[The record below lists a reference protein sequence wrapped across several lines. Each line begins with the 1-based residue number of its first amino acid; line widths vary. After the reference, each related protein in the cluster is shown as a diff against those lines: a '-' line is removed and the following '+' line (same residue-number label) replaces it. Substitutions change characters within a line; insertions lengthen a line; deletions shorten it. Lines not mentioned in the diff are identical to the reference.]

1 MSHSEGGL
9 YISKI
14 AEGPDQGDASL
25 ANVQVTLAALASGLD
40 ARFVAAGGALAQAYQ
55 IVETLVKSL
64 EGVTGALDR
73 EAAEAA
79 VQDMRTI
86 ADRLTR
92 LPETQV
98 RRQAALVTIG
108 GSGEAL
114 RAPMAQ
120 FHRTLRFLRICGL
133 NIKVAAAGAAE
144 FSGFADTM
152 FEKIDV
158 AEEQMSS
165 FGQEI
170 DGLSN
175 GISEALQA
183 EKLLAAECTRV
194 IPEVPLRLDRD
205 ALALQQHQA
214 GLGEL
219 AVKIAQVARDIRT
232 KLATALGA
240 LQIGDI
246 TRQRLEHV
254 ATGLTTLEA
263 AVRQASAM
271 APEEI
276 GLVEDHVLALLA
288 AQAADTVD
296 EFRGQA
302 RILAQSLRAIGPQ
315 TSALLALKDQGNAQG
330 EGEEESDN
338 VLHVLE
344 RSIAEVHNVT
354 GRLQE
359 ADELSERLGTATS
372 ATAESLGR
380 RIAAVQRVKN
390 DVQQMAWNTDLRCR
404 RMGTE
409 GQGLA
414 MIATEIRNFSNHL
427 EMLTN
432 GISGTFQ
439 QLVDAAAEM
448 RAQAEEAGKVDA
460 GRALS
465 ASLDCVRDGGKRMQ
479 DGMSGLD
486 RDASAV
492 GDILRQTTE
501 NVDCD
506 AEIGD
511 ALGEAVLHL
520 ANAAGEPAPLP
531 DEPPAVLGE
540 ILATIHATYTMASER
555 DVHKRFAIAGT
566 EAEVAAP
573 AMDDDDDD
581 DGLF

>member
-1 MSHSEGGL
+1 M

-14 AEGPDQGDASL
+14 AEGAVEGGASL
-25 ANVQVTLAALASGLD
+25 ANVQDSLATLASGLD
-40 ARFVAAGGALAQAYQ
+40 ARFVEAGQALAQAYQ

-64 EGVTGALDR
+64 EGVTGSLDR

-79 VQDMRTI
+79 VQDMRAI

-92 LPETQV
+92 LPAMQS
-98 RRQAALVTIG
+98 RRREALVTIG
-108 GSGEAL
+108 GAGEAL
-114 RAPMAQ
+114 RTPMAQ

-133 NIKVAAAGAAE
+133 NIKVAAAGAEE

-170 DGLSN
+170 DGLSS
-175 GISEALQA
+175 GIAEALEA

-194 IPEVPLRLDRD
+194 IPEVPQRLDRD
-205 ALALQQHQA
+205 ALALQEHQHA
-214 GLGEL
+214 LGEL
-219 AVKIAQVARDIRT
+219 AARIAQVAREIRA

-254 ATGLTTLEA
+254 VSGLTTMDAALREA
-263 AVRQASAM
+263 EGMSAEDI
-271 APEEI
+271 ALAEE
-276 GLVEDHVLALLA
+276 HVLALLA
-288 AQAADTVD
+288 AQAADAVED
-296 EFRGQA
+296 FRAQA
-302 RILAQSLRAIGPQ
+302 RVLAHNLRAIGPEA
-315 TSALLALKDQGNAQG
+315 TALLALKDDGGAQG
-330 EGEEESDN
+330 EGGDDH

-344 RSIAEVHNVT
+344 RSIDEVRSVT
-354 GRLQE
+354 GRLQQ
-359 ADELSERLGTATS
+359 ADALSDRLGTATTS
-372 ATAESLGR
+372 TAESLGR

-404 RMGTE
+404 RMGSE

-414 MIATEIRNFSNHL
+414 KIATEIRNFSNHL

-432 GISGTFQ
+432 GISETFRR
-439 QLVDAAAEM
+439 LVDAAAEM
-448 RAQAEEAGKVDA
+448 RAQSEGEGKVDA
-460 GRALS
+460 DRALT
-465 ASLDCVRDGGKRMQ
+465 ASLDCVRDGGDRMRE
-479 DGMSGLD
+479 GLSCLD
-486 RDASAV
+486 RDAATV

-511 ALGEAVLHL
+511 ALGEAVVRLSE
-520 ANAAGEPAPLP
+520 AAGEPALP
-531 DEPPAVLGE
+531 EEPPAVLGE
-540 ILATIHATYTMASER
+540 ILAAIHASYTMASER
-555 DVHKRFAIAGT
+555 EVHKRFALAGGEPEVVV
-566 EAEVAAP
+566 EAAGE
-573 AMDDDDDD
+573 DDDDFD

>member
-1 MSHSEGGL
+1 M
-9 YISKI
+9 YVSKI
-14 AEGPDQGDASL
+14 AEGPVEGGASL
-25 ANVQVTLAALASGLD
+25 ANVQVTLATLASGLD
-40 ARFVAAGGALAQAYQ
+40 ARFVEAGGALAQAYQ
-55 IVETLVKSL
+55 IIETLVKSL
-64 EGVTGALDR
+64 EGVTSALDR
-73 EAAEAA
+73 EAADAA
-79 VQDMRTI
+79 VQDMRAI
-86 ADRLTR
+86 ADRLTK
-92 LPETQV
+92 LPAMQL
-98 RRQAALVTIG
+98 RRQDALVTIG

-165 FGQEI
+165 FGHEI
-170 DGLSN
+170 DGLAG
-175 GISEALQA
+175 GIAGALQA
-183 EKLLAAECTRV
+183 EKLLAVECTRV

-205 ALALQQHQA
+205 ALALQEHQA
-214 GLGEL
+214 RLGEL
-219 AVKIAQVARDIRT
+219 AARIAQIARDIRT

-254 ATGLTTLEA
+254 VSGLSTLETA
-263 AVRQASAM
+263 IREGSELT
-271 APEEI
+271 PEERKLI
-276 GLVEDHVLALLA
+276 EDHTLGLLA
-288 AQAADTVD
+288 AQAADTVE
-296 EFRGQA
+296 EFRSQA

-315 TSALLALKDQGNAQG
+315 TSALLALKDDGGADG
-330 EGEEESDN
+330 EREGDN

-344 RSIAEVHNVT
+344 RSIEEVRSVT

-359 ADELSERLGTATS
+359 ADALSDRLGTATS
-372 ATAESLGR
+372 VTAESLGR

-404 RMGTE
+404 RMGSE

-432 GISGTFQ
+432 GIAGTFQ
-439 QLVDAAAEM
+439 QLVDAAAVM

-460 GRALS
+460 DQALA
-465 ASLDCVRDGGKRMQ
+465 ASLDCVRDGGRRMRE
-479 DGMSGLD
+479 GMFGLD
-486 RDASAV
+486 RDAATV

-511 ALGEAVLHL
+511 VLGEAVLHL
-520 ANAAGEPAPLP
+520 AAAAGEEVPLP
-531 DEPPAVLGE
+531 DEPPVALGAVLG
-540 ILATIHATYTMASER
+540 IIHASYTMASER
-555 DVHKRFAIAGT
+555 EVHKRFALT
-566 EAEVAAP
+566 SDEAENEAVAA
-573 AMDDDDDD
+573 ADDDDDD

>member
-1 MSHSEGGL
+1 M

-14 AEGPDQGDASL
+14 AEGPVEGGASL

-40 ARFVAAGGALAQAYQ
+40 ARFVDAGGALAQAYQ

-64 EGVTGALDR
+64 EGVTSALDR

-79 VQDMRTI
+79 VQDMRAI
-86 ADRLTR
+86 AERLTG
-92 LPETQV
+92 LPAMQV
-98 RRQAALVTIG
+98 RRRTALTIIG

-170 DGLSN
+170 DGLAS
-175 GISEALQA
+175 GISGALEA
-183 EKLLAAECTRV
+183 EKLLADECTRV

-205 ALALQQHQA
+205 ALALQDHQIRLA
-214 GLGEL
+214 EL
-219 AVKIAQVARDIRT
+219 AAKIAQIARDIRA

-254 ATGLTTLEA
+254 VAGLATLDA
-263 AVRQASAM
+263 
-271 APEEI
+271 I
-276 GLVEDHVLALLA
+276 GREDAGIAQGDLQVIEGHTLALLA
-288 AQAADTVD
+288 AQAADAVED
-296 EFRGQA
+296 FRSQA
-302 RILAQSLRAIGPQ
+302 RILAQNLRAIGPQ
-315 TSALLALKDQGNAQG
+315 TAALLALKDGDGAQG
-330 EGEEESDN
+330 EGEGDN

-344 RSIAEVHNVT
+344 RSIEEVRNVT

-359 ADELSERLGTATS
+359 ADALSDRLGTATS

-404 RMGTE
+404 RMGSE

-439 QLVDAAAEM
+439 QLVDAAAMM
-448 RAQAEEAGKVDA
+448 RAQMEETGKVDA
-460 GRALS
+460 GRALT
-465 ASLDCVRDGGKRMQ
+465 ASLDCVRDGGQRMRE
-479 DGMSGLD
+479 GMSGLD
-486 RDASAV
+486 RDASTV

-511 ALGEAVLHL
+511 ALCEAVSHL
-520 ANAAGEPAPLP
+520 AAAAGEAQPLP
-531 DEPPAVLGE
+531 EEPPAALGA
-540 ILATIHATYTMASER
+540 ILGTVFASYTMASER
-555 DVHKRFAIAGT
+555 EVHKRFALPNDA
-566 EAEVAAP
+566 AEAP
-573 AMDDDDDD
+573 AQVVEDDDDD

>member
-1 MSHSEGGL
+1 M

-14 AEGPDQGDASL
+14 AEGPVEGDASL
-25 ANVQVTLAALASGLD
+25 ANVQATLAALASGLD
-40 ARFVAAGGALAQAYQ
+40 ARFVEAGGALAQAYQ

-73 EAAEAA
+73 GAAEAA

-86 ADRLTR
+86 ADRLTK
-92 LPETQV
+92 LPMMQT

-165 FGQEI
+165 FGHEI

-175 GISEALQA
+175 GITEALEA
-183 EKLLAAECTRV
+183 EKLLAVECTRV

-254 ATGLTTLEA
+254 VSGLTTLEA
-263 AVRQASAM
+263 AVGDGSER

-276 GLVEDHVLALLA
+276 KLVEDHVLGLLA
-288 AQAADTVD
+288 AQAADAVED
-296 EFRGQA
+296 FRSQA
-302 RILAQSLRAIGPQ
+302 RVLAQSLRAIGPQ
-315 TSALLALKDQGNAQG
+315 TNALLALKDEGGAQG
-330 EGEEESDN
+330 EGESEGEGDN

-344 RSIAEVHNVT
+344 RSIAEVRSVT

-359 ADELSERLGTATS
+359 ADELSDQLGTATS

-404 RMGTE
+404 RMGAD

-432 GISGTFQ
+432 GIAGTFQ

-448 RAQAEEAGKVDA
+448 RAQAEDAGKVDA
-460 GRALS
+460 GRALT
-465 ASLDCVRDGGKRMQ
+465 ASLDCVRDGGRRMRE
-479 DGMSGLD
+479 GMSGLD

-511 ALGEAVLHL
+511 ALGAAVVHL
-520 ANAAGEPAPLP
+520 ATAAGEQAPLP
-531 DEPPAVLGE
+531 DEPPPMLGD
-540 ILATIHATYTMASER
+540 ILGIIHASYTMASER
-555 DVHKRFAIAGT
+555 EIHKRFAIAGDDV
-566 EAEVAAP
+566 EAEAGS

>member
-1 MSHSEGGL
+1 M
-9 YISKI
+9 
-14 AEGPDQGDASL
+14 
-25 ANVQVTLAALASGLD
+25 ASGLD
-40 ARFVAAGGALAQAYQ
+40 ARFVEAGGALAQAYQ

-64 EGVTGALDR
+64 EGVTSALDR
-73 EAAEAA
+73 EAADAA
-79 VQDMRTI
+79 VQDMRAI

-92 LPETQV
+92 LPAMQS
-98 RRQAALVTIG
+98 RRQEALVTIG
-108 GSGEAL
+108 GAGEAL
-114 RAPMAQ
+114 RTPMAQ

-170 DGLSN
+170 DGLSS
-175 GISEALQA
+175 GISEALEA
-183 EKLLAAECTRV
+183 EKLLADECTRV
-194 IPEVPLRLDRD
+194 IPEVPMRLDRD
-205 ALALQQHQA
+205 ALALQDHQA
-214 GLGEL
+214 RLGEL
-219 AVKIAQVARDIRT
+219 AVRIAQVAREIRT
-232 KLATALGA
+232 RLATALGA

-254 ATGLTTLEA
+254 VTGLSTMDAALREASGLAAEDITLI
-263 AVRQASAM
+263 
-271 APEEI
+271 EEHI
-276 GLVEDHVLALLA
+276 LALLA
-288 AQAADTVD
+288 AQAADAVE
-296 EFRGQA
+296 EFRSQA

-315 TSALLALKDQGNAQG
+315 ATALLALKDDGKDGGGAQG
-330 EGEEESDN
+330 DGDDDH

-344 RSIAEVHNVT
+344 RSIEEVRSVT
-354 GRLQE
+354 GRLQQ
-359 ADELSERLGTATS
+359 ADELSDRLGTATS

-404 RMGTE
+404 RMGAD

-432 GISGTFQ
+432 GISGTFE

-448 RAQAEEAGKVDA
+448 RAQAESAGKVDA
-460 GRALS
+460 GKALT
-465 ASLDCVRDGGKRMQ
+465 ASLDCVRDGGDRMRE
-479 DGMSGLD
+479 GLSGLD
-486 RDASAV
+486 RDAATV

-511 ALGEAVLHL
+511 ALGEAVTQL
-520 ANAAGEPAPLP
+520 AAAAGDPAMLP
-531 DEPPAVLGE
+531 EAPPAALGE
-540 ILATIHATYTMASER
+540 ILAAIHASYTMASER
-555 DVHKRFAIAGT
+555 EVHKRFALAGGV
-566 EAEVAAP
+566 AEMEEAP
-573 AMDDDDDD
+573 AQGDDDDDD

>member
-1 MSHSEGGL
+1 M

-14 AEGPDQGDASL
+14 AEGPAEGGASL
-25 ANVQVTLAALASGLD
+25 ANVQGTLATLASGLD
-40 ARFVAAGGALAQAYQ
+40 ARFVEAGGALAQAYQ

-64 EGVTGALDR
+64 EGVTSALDR
-73 EAAEAA
+73 EAADAA
-79 VQDMRTI
+79 VQDMRAI

-92 LPETQV
+92 LPAMQS
-98 RRQAALVTIG
+98 RRQEALVTIG
-108 GSGEAL
+108 GAGEAL
-114 RAPMAQ
+114 RTPMAQ

-170 DGLSN
+170 DGLSS
-175 GISEALQA
+175 GISEALEA
-183 EKLLAAECTRV
+183 EKLLADECTRV
-194 IPEVPLRLDRD
+194 IPEVPMRLDRD
-205 ALALQQHQA
+205 ALALQDHQA
-214 GLGEL
+214 RLGEL
-219 AVKIAQVARDIRT
+219 AVRIAQVAREIRT
-232 KLATALGA
+232 RLATALGA

-254 ATGLTTLEA
+254 VTGLSTMDAALREASGLAAEDITLI
-263 AVRQASAM
+263 
-271 APEEI
+271 EEHI
-276 GLVEDHVLALLA
+276 LALLA
-288 AQAADTVD
+288 AQAADAVE
-296 EFRGQA
+296 EFRSQA

-315 TSALLALKDQGNAQG
+315 ATALLALKDDGKDGGGAQG
-330 EGEEESDN
+330 DGDDDH

-344 RSIAEVHNVT
+344 RSIEEVRSVT
-354 GRLQE
+354 GRLQQ
-359 ADELSERLGTATS
+359 ADELSDRLGTATS

-404 RMGTE
+404 RMGAD

-432 GISGTFQ
+432 GISGTFE

-448 RAQAEEAGKVDA
+448 RAQAESAGKVDA
-460 GRALS
+460 GKALT
-465 ASLDCVRDGGKRMQ
+465 ASLDCVRDGGDRMRE
-479 DGMSGLD
+479 GLSGLD
-486 RDASAV
+486 RDAATV

-511 ALGEAVLHL
+511 ALGEAVTQL
-520 ANAAGEPAPLP
+520 AAAAGDPAMLP
-531 DEPPAVLGE
+531 EAPPAALGE
-540 ILATIHATYTMASER
+540 ILAAIHASYTMASER
-555 DVHKRFAIAGT
+555 EVHKRFALAGGV
-566 EAEVAAP
+566 AEMEEAP
-573 AMDDDDDD
+573 AQGDDDDDD

>member
-1 MSHSEGGL
+1 L

-14 AEGPDQGDASL
+14 AEGPAEGGASL

-40 ARFVAAGGALAQAYQ
+40 ARFVEAGGALAQAYQ

-64 EGVTGALDR
+64 EGVTSALDR

-79 VQDMRTI
+79 VQDMRAI
-86 ADRLTR
+86 ADRLTK
-92 LPETQV
+92 LPVMQA

-170 DGLSN
+170 DGLSS
-175 GISEALQA
+175 GISEALAA

-205 ALALQQHQA
+205 ALALQEHQA

-219 AVKIAQVARDIRT
+219 AARIAQVARDIRT

-254 ATGLTTLEA
+254 VAGLATLEA
-263 AVRQASAM
+263 AIREGGEL
-271 APEEI
+271 APEDVKVI
-276 GLVEDHVLALLA
+276 EDHTLALLA
-288 AQAADTVD
+288 AQAADTVED
-296 EFRGQA
+296 FRAQA
-302 RILAQSLRAIGPQ
+302 RILAQSLHAIGPQ
-315 TSALLALKDQGNAQG
+315 TSALLALKDDNGTQG
-330 EGEEESDN
+330 EGEGDN

-344 RSIAEVHNVT
+344 RSIEEVRSVT

-359 ADELSERLGTATS
+359 ADELSDRLGTATS
-372 ATAESLGR
+372 STAESLGR

-404 RMGTE
+404 RMGSE

-432 GISGTFQ
+432 GIAGTFQ
-439 QLVDAAAEM
+439 QLVDAATVM
-448 RAQAEEAGKVDA
+448 RDQAEEAGKVDA
-460 GRALS
+460 GRALT
-465 ASLDCVRDGGKRMQ
+465 ASLDCVRDGGQRMNE
-479 DGMSGLD
+479 GMSGLD
-486 RDASAV
+486 RDAATV

-511 ALGEAVLHL
+511 ALGEAVLQL
-520 ANAAGEPAPLP
+520 AIAAGEQAPLP
-531 DEPPAVLGE
+531 EAPPATLDAILG
-540 ILATIHATYTMASER
+540 TIHASYTMASER
-555 DVHKRFAIAGT
+555 EIHKRFALVTG
-566 EAEVAAP
+566 EAEAEAAP
-573 AMDDDDDD
+573 APDDDDDD

>member
-1 MSHSEGGL
+1 M

-14 AEGPDQGDASL
+14 AEGPGQGGASL
-25 ANVQVTLAALASGLD
+25 ANVQVTLATLASGLD
-40 ARFVAAGGALAQAYQ
+40 ARFVEAGSALAQAYQ

-64 EGVTGALDR
+64 EGVTSALDR
-73 EAAEAA
+73 EATDAA
-79 VQDMRTI
+79 VQDMRAI

-92 LPETQV
+92 LPAMQT
-98 RRQAALVTIG
+98 RRQEALVTIG

-165 FGQEI
+165 FGHEI

-183 EKLLAAECTRV
+183 EELLAVECTRV

-205 ALALQQHQA
+205 ALALQEHQA
-214 GLGEL
+214 ALGAL
-219 AVKIAQVARDIRT
+219 ATRIAQGARDIRT

-254 ATGLTTLEA
+254 VAGLSTMDATLREA
-263 AVRQASAM
+263 TAL
-271 APEEI
+271 APEDI
-276 GLVEDHVLALLA
+276 KRVEDHTLALLA
-288 AQAADTVD
+288 AQAADAVED
-296 EFRGQA
+296 FRAQA
-302 RILAQSLRAIGPQ
+302 RVLAQSLGAIGPQ
-315 TSALLALKDQGNAQG
+315 TTALLALKDDGGAQG
-330 EGEEESDN
+330 DGEGDN

-344 RSIAEVHNVT
+344 RSIEEVRSVT
-354 GRLQE
+354 GRLHE
-359 ADELSERLGTATS
+359 ADALSDRLGTATS
-372 ATAESLGR
+372 STAESLGR

-404 RMGTE
+404 RMGSE

-414 MIATEIRNFSNHL
+414 MIANEIRSFSNHL

-432 GISGTFQ
+432 GIAGTFR
-439 QLVDAAAEM
+439 QLVDAAEEM
-448 RAQAEEAGKVDA
+448 RAQAEDAGKVDA

-465 ASLDCVRDGGKRMQ
+465 ASLDCVRDGGQRMRE
-479 DGMSGLD
+479 GMSGLD

-492 GDILRQTTE
+492 GDILRRTTE

-511 ALGEAVLHL
+511 ALGEAVSQL
-520 ANAAGEPAPLP
+520 AASAGAETPLV

-540 ILATIHATYTMASER
+540 VLATIYASYTMASER
-555 DVHKRFAIAGT
+555 EIHKRFALAT
-566 EAEVAAP
+566 DEAESVASIP
-573 AMDDDDDD
+573 ADDEDDD

>member
-1 MSHSEGGL
+1 M

-14 AEGPDQGDASL
+14 AEGPAEGGASL

-40 ARFVAAGGALAQAYQ
+40 ARFVEAGGALAQAYQ

-64 EGVTGALDR
+64 EGVTSALDR
-73 EAAEAA
+73 EAADAA
-79 VQDMRTI
+79 VQDMRAI
-86 ADRLTR
+86 AERLTN
-92 LPETQV
+92 LPAMQA

-152 FEKIDV
+152 FDKIDV

-165 FGQEI
+165 FGHEI
-170 DGLSN
+170 DGLAS
-175 GISEALQA
+175 GISEALEA
-183 EKLLAAECTRV
+183 EKLLAVECTRV

-205 ALALQQHQA
+205 ALALQEHQLR
-214 GLGEL
+214 LGEL
-219 AVKIAQVARDIRT
+219 AARIAGVARDIRT

-254 ATGLTTLEA
+254 VSGLATLETA
-263 AVRQASAM
+263 IGDVELT
-271 APEEI
+271 PEDRK
-276 GLVEDHVLALLA
+276 LVEDHTLALLA
-288 AQAADTVD
+288 AQAADTVED
-296 EFRGQA
+296 FRSQA
-302 RILAQSLRAIGPQ
+302 RILAQSLRAIGPK
-315 TSALLALKDQGNAQG
+315 TAELLALKDDDAAGG
-330 EGEEESDN
+330 EAEDDN

-344 RSIAEVHNVT
+344 RSIGEVRSVT

-359 ADELSERLGTATS
+359 ADALSDRLGTATS
-372 ATAESLGR
+372 ETAESLGR

-404 RMGTE
+404 RMGSE
-409 GQGLA
+409 GRGLA

-432 GISGTFQ
+432 GISSTFQ

-448 RAQAEEAGKVDA
+448 RAQAEESGKVDA
-460 GRALS
+460 GRALT
-465 ASLDCVRDGGKRMQ
+465 ASLDCVREGGRRMSE
-479 DGMSGLD
+479 GMSGLD
-486 RDASAV
+486 RDAATV
-492 GDILRQTTE
+492 GDILRQTTQ

-511 ALGEAVLHL
+511 ALGEVVLHL
-520 ANAAGEPAPLP
+520 SSAAGEGAALP
-531 DEPPAVLGE
+531 DEPPAALGA
-540 ILATIHATYTMASER
+540 ILGTIHASYTMASER
-555 DVHKRFAIAGT
+555 EVHKRFAQAGGEPEG
-566 EAEVAAP
+566 EAASVA
-573 AMDDDDDD
+573 DDDDDD